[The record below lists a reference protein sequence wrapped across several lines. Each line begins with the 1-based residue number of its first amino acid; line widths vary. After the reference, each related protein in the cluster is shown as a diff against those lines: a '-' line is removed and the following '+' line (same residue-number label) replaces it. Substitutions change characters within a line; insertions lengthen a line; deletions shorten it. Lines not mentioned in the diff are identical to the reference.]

1 MSTTPAYEGE
11 ARLIRWAD
19 SGGAG
24 RTVTLQID
32 ESSVEHPFKHL
43 PWGSENGQ
51 RMAIV
56 CMLVNDDEEP
66 IGPDQAKA
74 NAKRHKARTKSKAVP
89 VKPEPV
95 AEPEKAATKRSSL
108 AAIKCADP
116 SFRTWFLNN
125 HSSEKARARIGLP
138 LTGDITKDEAI
149 ALATHSLRDLLGIHS
164 RRELDEPGP
173 AADAFDKLLAS
184 YDYRN
189 QVRA

>member
-1 MSTTPAYEGE
+1 MTTKPAYEGE

-56 CMLVNDDEEP
+56 CVLVNDDEEP

-74 NAKRHKARTKSKAVP
+74 NAKRPKARTKSKAVP
-89 VKPEPV
+89 ETP
-95 AEPEKAATKRSSL
+95 AEPAPASEKPKLRSNL
-108 AAIKCADP
+108 AAILCKENAE
-116 SFRTWFLNN
+116 FRLWLSCERPVEWDAAYDLFGNDTAAVAN
-125 HSSEKARARIGLP
+125 HTLKSVLGIKSKTDLDHEGP
-138 LTGDITKDEAI
+138 G
-149 ALATHSLRDLLGIHS
+149 ALA
-164 RRELDEPGP
+164 
-173 AADAFDKLLAS
+173 FDRLTTDFA
-184 YDYRN
+184 YRN
-189 QVRA
+189 MVRA